1 MNASNSIPNDPNIV
15 TNRAITFLT
24 QDEVRRLFS
33 AIKDK
38 RGRAIFAVAY
48 RHGLRASEIGML
60 QIADLNLQAARIT
73 INRLKGSLSGT
84 YPLSPDTV
92 KLLRSYLGTRTDD
105 SPYLFISNR
114 RLPIDRRTLRKSM
127 RKYCG
132 LAGIPEEKQKF
143 HALKHSIGT
152 HILDAGEDIYFAKD
166 WLGHKNIQNTTIYA
180 RFSTGT
186 RDARARKMF
195 SSNRVV

>member
-1 MNASNSIPNDPNIV
+1 MATKAPTTHRKQD
-15 TNRAITFLT
+15 RAPTYLT
-24 QDEVRRLFS
+24 QDEVRRLF
-33 AIKDK
+33 AVIKDK
-38 RGRAIFAVAY
+38 RDRAIFAVAY

-60 QIADLNLQAARIT
+60 QRTDVDLGQARIT

-92 KLLRSYLGTRTDD
+92 KLLRSYLKTRKDD

-114 RLPIDRRTLRKSM
+114 KLPIDRRTLLVLMK
-127 RKYCG
+127 KYGQEAG
-132 LAGIPEEKQKF
+132 LPKDKQQF
-143 HALKHSIGT
+143 HALKHSICT
-152 HILDAGEDIYFAKD
+152 HILDAGEDIYFTKD
-166 WLGHKNIQNTTIYA
+166 WVGHKNIQNTTIYA

-186 RDARARKMF
+186 RDARARKLF

>member
-1 MNASNSIPNDPNIV
+1 MPRHSTSSTTDRC
-15 TNRAITFLT
+15 RADHAPTYLT

-38 RGRAIFAVAY
+38 RDRAIFALAY

-60 QIADLNLQAARIT
+60 QRTDLDLQQARIT

-84 YPLSPDTV
+84 YPMAPDTV
-92 KLLRSYLGTRTDD
+92 KLLRSWLKTRKDD

-114 RLPIDRRTLRKSM
+114 RLPIDRRTLLVLMK
-127 RKYCG
+127 KYG
-132 LAGIPEEKQKF
+132 QLAGLPKDKQQF
-143 HALKHSIGT
+143 LALKHSICT

-166 WLGHKNIQNTTIYA
+166 WVGHKNIQNTNIYS
-180 RFSTGT
+180 RFSTAT
-186 RDARARKMF
+186 RDARARKLF
-195 SSNRVV
+195 SSHRVV